1 MRFVTSVT
9 SVSNFTYSS
18 NSQSEAQWVSK
29 VSDFFCTFLW
39 FCVSY
44 VSMITWNQGLRCH
57 ILRCTSWYHV
67 ICIMKCKLTIDNSA
81 RWKLMIDYQVSIE
94 SQVQSLHVTLFFA
107 FISFYC
113 SLHEFSH
120 NLYLLF
126 PLSLRSIVVIF
137 WSRCITSFAYSTVSL
152 TFTHIS
158 AQNRS
163 FNIHSPQ
170 SVIQTHPA
178 HISLNT
184 A

>member
-29 VSDFFCTFLW
+29 FSDFFCTFLW

-67 ICIMKCKLTIDNSA
+67 ICIMKCKLTIGNSA

-94 SQVQSLHVTLFFA
+94 SQVQSLHVTLFFCIYI
-107 FISFYC
+107 F
-113 SLHEFSH
+113 
-120 NLYLLF
+120 LLF
-126 PLSLRSIVVIF
+126 
-137 WSRCITSFAYSTVSL
+137 TSW
-152 TFTHIS
+152 I
-158 AQNRS
+158 Q
-163 FNIHSPQ
+163 PQ
-170 SVIQTHPA
+170 SIFALSAITEVYSSHFLIKMYNKFCVLCCV
-178 HISLNT
+178 SNFCSY
-184 A
+184 

>member
-67 ICIMKCKLTIDNSA
+67 ICIMKCKLTIGNGA
-81 RWKLMIDYQVSIE
+81 RWRLMIDYQISIE
-94 SQVQSLHVTLFFA
+94 SQVQSLHVTLF
-107 FISFYC
+107 
-113 SLHEFSH
+113 LH
-120 NLYLLF
+120 LYL
-126 PLSLRSIVVIF
+126 SIVHFMNSATMYV
-137 WSRCITSFAYSTVSL
+137 CSFCYHWGL
-152 TFTHIS
+152 
-158 AQNRS
+158 
-163 FNIHSPQ
+163 
-170 SVIQTHPA
+170 
-178 HISLNT
+178 
-184 A
+184 